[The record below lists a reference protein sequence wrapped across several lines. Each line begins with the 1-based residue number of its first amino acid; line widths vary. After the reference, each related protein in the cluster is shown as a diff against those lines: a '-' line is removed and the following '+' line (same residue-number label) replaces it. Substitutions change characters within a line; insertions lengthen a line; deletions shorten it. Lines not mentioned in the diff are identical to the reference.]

1 MSSAFPSDPPWGSS
15 PLLEAV
21 LTPSPAPTPPANF
34 LRHRHGTKASQ
45 AVDSRNSRVQCKEA
59 GERGEVSVLEEREA
73 TPRGD
78 LGWGISVG
86 HLSESL
92 ALSSS
97 LSSYLAASKA
107 SKDLTKVLE
116 IT

>member
-15 PLLEAV
+15 PLLEAI
-21 LTPSPAPTPPANF
+21 LTSSPAPTLPPNS

-45 AVDSRNSRVQCKEA
+45 AMDSRNRRVQCKEA

-92 ALSSS
+92 AVSSS

-107 SKDLTKVLE
+107 SEDLTKVLE